1 MAADPP
7 TRRQQEQDED
17 APEAWA
23 LNVLDKGE
31 LGDAESFLDPG
42 AMVVC
47 TTTQAGGP
55 MWGRQTRVSR
65 SSKRR
70 YPYAS
75 VHDWCGGLG
84 VSTYS
89 RKLNAPRRKPSYPTA
104 RNTTRSDRH
113 SFTPRSHREPK
124 GEAGGKQEFVTRFS
138 EGRVASASKDHHRQ
152 QLAARA
158 GF

>member
-7 TRRQQEQDED
+7 TRRQQAQGED

-84 VSTYS
+84 VSTRRS
-89 RKLNAPRRKPSYPTA
+89 AGTPAAGERHDGPARKQLPRISW
-104 RNTTRSDRH
+104 
-113 SFTPRSHREPK
+113 
-124 GEAGGKQEFVTRFS
+124 
-138 EGRVASASKDHHRQ
+138 
-152 QLAARA
+152 
-158 GF
+158 